1 MTVSII
7 RETRPDGLFAYF
19 KNHGI
24 QMEKPYQ
31 GIYYVMDAVLF
42 PTQIIVSKELDRKNH
57 IWLRALSDKMEK
69 QDMKELLEKIES
81 MKQKFDRELADSVLE
96 VSIRANQHIIDEL
109 RGDDNVCQALLEIM
123 EPEINKMKAEIKE
136 NDILCAV
143 KCFRDLGADIS
154 KIKELLVKNYSLSYE
169 EAEKY
174 L

>member
-1 MTVSII
+1 
-7 RETRPDGLFAYF
+7 
-19 KNHGI
+19 
-24 QMEKPYQ
+24 
-31 GIYYVMDAVLF
+31 
-42 PTQIIVSKELDRKNH
+42 
-57 IWLRALSDKMEK
+57 
-69 QDMKELLEKIES
+69 

-109 RGDDNVCQALLEIM
+109 RGDDIVCQALLEIM